1 MKILPSWELYNIS
14 TNISPWK
21 CTVESMIQLSCSHGG
36 IYMLVLWGGSS
47 RTNYTTSP
55 NISLFWPKA
64 TFGFFE
70 SFHIDPCLHQVP
82 AAIFLASSSKSA
94 ARSSEQLRSKPANRN
109 SPEMEDETTKLVP
122 ETNILNPRKWRM
134 ELSEMDGTL
143 IFSLERDD
151 SPFEEL
157 RAKGGALI
165 HMILLFHFGVIF
177 ISVLYDS
184 FRKCR
189 IFQKVIKYSLPWQ
202 AKS

>member
-1 MKILPSWELYNIS
+1 
-14 TNISPWK
+14 
-21 CTVESMIQLSCSHGG
+21 
-36 IYMLVLWGGSS
+36 
-47 RTNYTTSP
+47 
-55 NISLFWPKA
+55 
-64 TFGFFE
+64 
-70 SFHIDPCLHQVP
+70 
-82 AAIFLASSSKSA
+82 
-94 ARSSEQLRSKPANRN
+94 
-109 SPEMEDETTKLVP
+109 MEDETTKLVP

-189 IFQKVIKYSLPWQ
+189 IFQKVIKYSLP
-202 AKS
+202 